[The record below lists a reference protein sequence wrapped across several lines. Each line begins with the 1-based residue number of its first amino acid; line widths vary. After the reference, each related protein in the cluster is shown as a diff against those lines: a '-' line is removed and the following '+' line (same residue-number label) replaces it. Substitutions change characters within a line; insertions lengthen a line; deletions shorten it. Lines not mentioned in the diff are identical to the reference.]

1 MIKKV
6 LLTSLLALSFLN
18 SAEKETTPDRNLYKN
33 FKAGDDA
40 SNYRSLFKDKEVI
53 DCKSIG
59 VAVGDIAKCT
69 IVSENETLGIE
80 KDFTMVIATI
90 ENRINSIHLI
100 KTEQTGNINASFWN
114 SLFKSN
120 LKPYNTFNVAEGF
133 VKDIKFVDHTNLVKN
148 KIELEQKLLLK
159 KETFS
164 LDTLFV
170 ETKKEETSLDFI
182 KTMKTDPQQ
191 IIRMVEVIESFD
203 NEDSTWTIRLD
214 FINPMYQ
221 AGLQKLYIKN
231 NKINTEGGI

>member
-1 MIKKV
+1 MIKKIILAGLV
-6 LLTSLLALSFLN
+6 SLTLLNA
-18 SAEKETTPDRNLYKN
+18 AENENTPSRNLYKN
-33 FKAGDDA
+33 FKAGDDVN
-40 SNYRSLFKDKEVI
+40 NYISLFKDKEEI
-53 DCKSIG
+53 SCKQVG

-80 KDFTMVIATI
+80 KDFTMIISTI

-100 KTEQTGNINASFWN
+100 KTELTGNINPSFWH

-120 LKPYNTFNVAEGF
+120 LKPYNTFNVADGF
-133 VKDIKFVDHTNLVKN
+133 VKDIKFVDYTNLVKN
-148 KIELEQKLLLK
+148 KIQLEQKLLLK

-182 KTMKTDPQQ
+182 KTMRTDPQQ

-203 NEDSTWTIRLD
+203 TEDSTWTIRLD

-221 AGLQKLYIKN
+221 TALQKLYIKN